1 MTGQYKPHPAA
12 ELFPMMSVDELN
24 DLADDIAQHGLREPV
39 RLYPN
44 GEEDLLLDGRN
55 RMIACDIA
63 GVECDYRYY
72 EGDDPV
78 AFVMSLNMS
87 RRHLTVGQK
96 AMIALEVLPLYEA
109 EAARRAG
116 GRPKSTGEKPRAD
129 LHAVSDWNRRSGSQA
144 AKAVGVSGRAVAQAK
159 RIAEHAPELVDQ
171 VKAGEISLNA
181 AERSLR
187 PAPVI
192 PEVLPPIP
200 DYVHDPA
207 HQAAV
212 LKDLKKRHADLIA
225 RDAPDLS
232 PAPVSHA
239 ALAGMRSAIYL
250 IKAIDLTGLEPD
262 AREPFFD
269 LCDQAAELINE
280 KRGALQ

>member
-1 MTGQYKPHPAA
+1 MPAV
-12 ELFPMMSVDELN
+12 PS
-24 DLADDIAQHGLREPV
+24 P
-39 RLYPN
+39 
-44 GEEDLLLDGRN
+44 
-55 RMIACDIA
+55 
-63 GVECDYRYY
+63 
-72 EGDDPV
+72 
-78 AFVMSLNMS
+78 
-87 RRHLTVGQK
+87 
-96 AMIALEVLPLYEA
+96 
-109 EAARRAG
+109 
-116 GRPKSTGEKPRAD
+116 
-129 LHAVSDWNRRSGSQA
+129 
-144 AKAVGVSGRAVAQAK
+144 AVATSSRYRLRLRQSISHRTTVLSA
-159 RIAEHAPELVDQ
+159 VD
-171 VKAGEISLNA
+171 VGSA
-181 AERSLR
+181 
-187 PAPVI
+187 
-192 PEVLPPIP
+192 EVLPPIP

-250 IKAIDLTGLEPD
+250 IEAIDLTGLEPD

>member
-39 RLYPN
+39 WLYPN

-109 EAARRAG
+109 EARLRQGTRSDLG
-116 GRPKSTGEKPRAD
+116 GNFQAD
-129 LHAVSDWNRRSGSQA
+129 LPESSTWDRQSRERA
-144 AKAVGVSGRAVAQAK
+144 AEAVGVSGRAVAQAK
-159 RIAEHAPELVDQ
+159 RIAEHAPELVGQ

-250 IKAIDLTGLEPD
+250 IEAIDLTGLEPD